1 MDAVV
6 VVVLLLFGSHSGHAV
21 LAAVVVVV
29 VVVVFFGSHS
39 GHAVLAAVVVVVV
52 VVVVLFGSHSGHAV
66 EVAAVVVDW
75 DGQSVTEGPHE
86 VMVVSTE
93 DQAETEA
100 ARPAMMTAERI
111 LILVD
116 GVCSKRS
123 KRCCI
128 GNLIRNERG

>member
-1 MDAVV
+1 V

-52 VVVVLFGSHSGHAV
+52 VVVVLVLFGSHSGHAV
-66 EVAAVVVDW
+66 EVAAVVVD
-75 DGQSVTEGPHE
+75 
-86 VMVVSTE
+86 E

-111 LILVD
+111 LILVV

-123 KRCCI
+123 KR
-128 GNLIRNERG
+128 

>member
-1 MDAVV
+1 VDAVV
-6 VVVLLLFGSHSGHAV
+6 VVVLLLLGSHSGHAV
-21 LAAVVVVV
+21 LAAVVVV

-52 VVVVLFGSHSGHAV
+52 VVVVLVLFGSHSGHAV

-86 VMVVSTE
+86 VMVTSTE
-93 DQAETEA
+93 DHAETEA

-111 LILVD
+111 LILVV
-116 GVCSKRS
+116 GSLFEKIEKVMYW
-123 KRCCI
+123 
-128 GNLIRNERG
+128 

>member
-1 MDAVV
+1 VDAVV

-52 VVVVLFGSHSGHAV
+52 VVVVLVLFGSHSGHAV

-111 LILVD
+111 LILVV

-123 KRCCI
+123 KR
-128 GNLIRNERG
+128 